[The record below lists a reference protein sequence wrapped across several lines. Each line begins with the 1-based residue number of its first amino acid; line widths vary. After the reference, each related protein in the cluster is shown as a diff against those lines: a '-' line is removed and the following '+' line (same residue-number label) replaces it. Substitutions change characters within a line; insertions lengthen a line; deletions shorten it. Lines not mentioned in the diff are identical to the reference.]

1 MVEHCFRKAE
11 MWVRFPPSAPLK
23 RPTKAGLFNLEE
35 CPSLPCL
42 MRSARF
48 PPFETI
54 DPHVD
59 KSLTFHVPFAIIDV

>member
-1 MVEHCFRKAE
+1 
-11 MWVRFPPSAPLK
+11 
-23 RPTKAGLFNLEE
+23 
-35 CPSLPCL
+35 L